1 MIDLV
6 SIKGSRGL
14 GEELL
19 SMDEDEDPGPTKR
32 RLLSDVGERRGLPST
47 GRQNIERSSLP

>member
-1 MIDLV
+1 MIDLI

-19 SMDEDEDPGPTKR
+19 SMDEDEDPGPAER
-32 RLLSDVGERRGLPST
+32 RLLSDVGERRGLAST
-47 GRQNIERSSLP
+47 GRENIERSSLP